1 MAKDK
6 KSFLF
11 YVDWGETFDELS
23 NEDAGKLIKHL
34 CDYVRDKSPE
44 TDSVLIKAVFANMK
58 STLKRDLDKWRTKSL
73 KNSENAKKRWHANAY
88 ERKKTDANHADRDKV
103 IVNDKVIDIDNV
115 TEKNNKVGNP
125 PAFSFKKSLI
135 DYGFE
140 KQLVKDFLQNRKTKR
155 LSNTKTA
162 YDDFILEVEKTGREK
177 NEIFKIIV
185 KKGWGGFKASWN
197 LGDYAPNIN
206 DPNGRRQ
213 PDDLTNFQFE

>member
-125 PAFSFKKSLI
+125 PAFSFKKSLLN
-135 DYGFE
+135 YGFE
-140 KQLVKDFLQNRKTKR
+140 KQLVKDFLQNRKTRR

-185 KKGWGGFKASWN
+185 KKGWGSFKASWN
-197 LGDYAPNIN
+197 YDDKPQNNSPHHNLAPNGDY
-206 DPNGRRQ
+206 GT
-213 PDDLTNFQFE
+213 L